1 MARLKIEN
9 ADYTKAGQYLCYG
22 FPADRSTYAVKT
34 FNVEI
39 DDGSGEGG
47 QGGGDSG
54 SGGIRPDG
62 GDKLKRADIDST
74 VDLACEFSSEDV
86 TDLKWRKL
94 DGVGLF
100 IQLKLNLKLSET

>member
-1 MARLKIEN
+1 VARLKIEN

-34 FNVEI
+34 FNIEI
-39 DDGSGEGG
+39 EDGSGGEGG
-47 QGGGDSG
+47 QGGGGGGDGDG

-94 DGVGLF
+94 DGVGFLY
-100 IQLKLNLKLSET
+100 K